1 MDRSNS
7 NSEQSNLFI
16 ISSDSSR
23 SEHKR
28 RKEGYVRFARRV
40 KELLD
45 VPGNDLEELYQRV
58 ENIVVKYFQEH
69 RVVDFEEMYA
79 HIASLHSN
87 SKKMNQIVTILEN
100 RLSKSSNKVE
110 EGRRSSKTE

>member
-28 RKEGYVRFARRV
+28 RKEGYARFARRV

-45 VPGNDLEELYQRV
+45 VPGNDLEQLYQRV

-87 SKKMNQIVTILEN
+87 SQKMAQIVTILEN
-100 RLSKSSNKVE
+100 RLCKSSSKQE